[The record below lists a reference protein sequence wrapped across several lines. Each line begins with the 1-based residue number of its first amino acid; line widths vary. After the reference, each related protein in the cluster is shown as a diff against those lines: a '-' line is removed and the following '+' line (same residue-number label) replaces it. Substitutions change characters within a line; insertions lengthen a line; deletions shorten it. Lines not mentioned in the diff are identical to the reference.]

1 MHFTMKYYTRFL
13 FGVDLVDVSLR
24 YIGKPPAAVMLLH
37 GPDGCES
44 DLRGTGRRR
53 RPRPEDVRR
62 AHVMIW
68 TAAGVRNT
76 VIVMYYGLFL

>member
-1 MHFTMKYYTRFL
+1 MHFTMKYYTRFS
-13 FGVDLVDVSLR
+13 FGVDLVDISLR
-24 YIGKPPAAVMLLH
+24 YTGTPPAAVVLLH

-44 DLRGTGRRR
+44 DLRGTERRR
-53 RPRPEDVRR
+53 RSRPEDVRC

-68 TAAGVRNT
+68 TAAGVRNI